1 MGRFTYRRRWPIL
14 LFWAVVL
21 VTAALFAPKLGGQLK
36 GGGFEGS
43 GRDSELAKDLM
54 VEEFGLPR
62 ANLAIVFESDDL
74 SAGSEGYQRAEDEAL
89 EPLRNMEE
97 IRSVATYA
105 DTKDRRFLSEDG
117 NKTYALVGF
126 NVSADETQ
134 SLVDE
139 VRRKVRSEELTTYV
153 TGPSAVYLDITNA
166 SAEDIRRAEKYAF
179 PLALVILVIAFG
191 TLVAAGIPIL
201 IGGVSVL
208 TALAALYFLAGVY
221 DMSVY
226 VLSIATMLGLGL
238 GIDYALFAVS
248 RFREELE
255 NYPIP
260 EAVSRTVA
268 TAGRSIFFSGLA
280 VLIGLSGL
288 LFFPFMFIRSIG
300 VAGVLVVFV
309 SVSASLTLLPAVL
322 GVLGHKVNALAV
334 RRNRGAVGAGFWGRS
349 AEAVMRHPLL
359 VILIVGVM
367 LSALLY
373 PATHMKIGIS
383 EASALPD
390 EYESRAGDDILRQD
404 FDYASL
410 FPMQIVATVPEDP
423 LSAEGLEDV
432 NQLGERVR
440 ETDGVQ
446 RVESIYT
453 VGESAAREY
462 AEGLSEARKEAEAE
476 ADRSVEEAVQGELE
490 NLRSQYGFVPPGTE
504 GQIRAEAERRAAAEL
519 ERKFPELPE
528 GVSANGEISPQGVA
542 NFLKSQ
548 EARDSEE
555 VQDAIDPYVEG
566 DRTLLRATTE
576 ANPYTEAA
584 REAVGDVRSIEPP
597 EGVSYLVGGLSAGQK
612 DFISS
617 VYDKAPYAA
626 AFVLGVTYLVL
637 LYTFRSVFIPLKAVA
652 VNILSLTASFGAMV
666 FVFQDGNFSNLLN
679 FTPPGFV
686 DATLPILIFCTVFGV
701 SMDYEVFLLSRIRE
715 AYENGDS
722 NTASVAKGLGSTAGI
737 ITSAAAIIVVVT
749 GAFAFSSVVITK
761 AVGLGLAVAV
771 FVDATIIRV
780 LLVPATMRVLGDWN
794 WWPGGRKSTFGNEA
808 YVGGAARVGPQDEA
822 NARPALLP
830 VGMTGYLYLG
840 SAVVLVLAVAAAA
853 LAPTT
858 VGDGRPAVS
867 QVRQPLISQAPE
879 IPPSDVSE
887 EDARTQQPSV
897 GDAQRANGEYSRS
910 EETTQRSQPEQ
921 GQGDSSQAQVPASTT
936 ASASAVAVS
945 ASASAAAVSAPA
957 TAEPGATSSV
967 EATEVPDEPSPVSV
981 RPPASAPP
989 QGTAPPSSSP
999 AAEQPTGEPTAATP
1013 SGGTR
1018 NPPALDEGG
1027 LEVPG
1032 VGVDAEDV
1040 EDPVQITGVP

>member
-1 MGRFTYRRRWPIL
+1 LNLFARLGPFAYRHRWPIL

-62 ANLAIVFESDDL
+62 ANLVIVFESDSL
-74 SAGSEGYQRAEDEAL
+74 SAKSEEYQRAEDEAL
-89 EPLRNMEE
+89 EPLRNMEQT
-97 IRSVATYA
+97 RSVTTYA
-105 DTKDRRFLSEDG
+105 DTKDQRFLSEDG

-126 NVSADETQ
+126 DVSVDETQ

-139 VRRKVRSEELTTYV
+139 VRRKVRSDELTTYV

-191 TLVAAGIPIL
+191 TLVAAGTPIL

-238 GIDYALFAVS
+238 GIDYALLAVS

-255 NYPIP
+255 DYPIP
-260 EAVSRTVA
+260 EAVSRTMA

-300 VAGVLVVFV
+300 VAGVVVVFV
-309 SVSASLTLLPAVL
+309 SVCAALTLLPALL

-349 AEAVMRHPLL
+349 AEAVMRHPVL
-359 VILIVGVM
+359 VILIVGAI

-373 PATHMKIGIS
+373 PVTHMKIGIP
-383 EASALPD
+383 EASVLPD
-390 EYESRAGDDILRQD
+390 EYESRAGDDILKQD

-410 FPMQIVATVPEDP
+410 SPMQIVASVPEGP

-432 NQLGERVR
+432 KRLGESVR

-446 RVESIYT
+446 SVESIYT
-453 VGESAAREY
+453 IGETAARGY
-462 AEGLSEARKEAEAE
+462 AERVADVRKEAEAE
-476 ADRSVEEAVQGELE
+476 ARGRTETLVEERYNQLVQEQVQEGVEE
-490 NLRSQYGFVPPGTE
+490 QTSQLVADQGTLPPGAE
-504 GQIRAEAERRAAAEL
+504 EQIRFQVEQEVNRRLEESGAREQIQSEVEAELQQQVDEQV
-519 ERKFPELPE
+519 PNLPE
-528 GVSANGEISPQGVA
+528 GISADGEITAVGVA
-542 NFLKSQ
+542 NYLKLP
-548 EARDSEE
+548 EARRSEE
-555 VQDAIDPYVEG
+555 LQDAKDELVAGYY
-566 DRTLLRATTE
+566 TLLRGVTE
-576 ANPYTEAA
+576 ASPYVGAA
-584 REAVGDVRSIEPP
+584 RETVGEVRSVEPP
-597 EGVSYLVGGLSAGQK
+597 EGVRFFVGGLSAGQK

-617 VYDKAPYAA
+617 VYGKAPYAA

-666 FVFQDGNFSNLLN
+666 FVFQDGNLSKVLN
-679 FTPPGFV
+679 FTPLGFV
-686 DATLPILIFCTVFGV
+686 DATLPILMFCTVFGV

-715 AYENGDS
+715 AYENGES
-722 NTASVAKGLGSTAGI
+722 NTASVAKGLVSTAGI
-737 ITSAAAIIVVVT
+737 ITSAAAIIIVVT
-749 GAFAFSSVVITK
+749 GAFAFSSVIITK

-780 LLVPATMRVLGDWN
+780 LLVPATMRILGDWN
-794 WWPGGRKSTFGNEA
+794 WWPGGRKSTFS
-808 YVGGAARVGPQDEA
+808 D
-822 NARPALLP
+822 
-830 VGMTGYLYLG
+830 TF
-840 SAVVLVLAVAAAA
+840 
-853 LAPTT
+853 PTT
-858 VGDGRPAVS
+858 PV
-867 QVRQPLISQAPE
+867 
-879 IPPSDVSE
+879 
-887 EDARTQQPSV
+887 PSV
-897 GDAQRANGEYSRS
+897 KTTGAGPEARNRSRS
-910 EETTQRSQPEQ
+910 GESPSR
-921 GQGDSSQAQVPASTT
+921 
-936 ASASAVAVS
+936 
-945 ASASAAAVSAPA
+945 
-957 TAEPGATSSV
+957 
-967 EATEVPDEPSPVSV
+967 PDPS
-981 RPPASAPP
+981 
-989 QGTAPPSSSP
+989 
-999 AAEQPTGEPTAATP
+999 
-1013 SGGTR
+1013 
-1018 NPPALDEGG
+1018 
-1027 LEVPG
+1027 
-1032 VGVDAEDV
+1032 
-1040 EDPVQITGVP
+1040 

>member
-1 MGRFTYRRRWPIL
+1 LSLFARLGRFTYRRRWPIL

-43 GRDSELAKDLM
+43 GRDSELAKDIM
-54 VEEFGLPR
+54 VEDFGLPR
-62 ANLAIVFESDDL
+62 ANLAIVFEGDDL
-74 SAGSEGYQRAEDEAL
+74 SARSEEYQRAEDEAL
-89 EPLRNMEE
+89 EPLRNMGE
-97 IRSVATYA
+97 IRSVTTYA

-139 VRRKVRSEELTTYV
+139 VRRKVRSDELTTYV

-166 SAEDIRRAEKYAF
+166 STEDIRRAEKYAF

-248 RFREELE
+248 RFREELG

-309 SVSASLTLLPAVL
+309 SVCASLTLLPAVL

-349 AEAVMRHPLL
+349 AEAVMQHPVL
-359 VILIVGVM
+359 VILIVGGI
-367 LSALLY
+367 LSTLLY
-373 PATHMKIGIS
+373 PVAHMKIGIP
-383 EASALPD
+383 EASVLPD
-390 EYESRAGDDILRQD
+390 KYESRAGDDILKQD

-410 FPMQIVATVPEDP
+410 SPMQIVATVPEDP

-432 NQLGERVR
+432 DQLGERVR
-440 ETDGVQ
+440 GIDGVGS
-446 RVESIYT
+446 VESIYT
-453 VGESAAREY
+453 IGQSAAREY
-462 AEGLSEARKEAEAE
+462 AGGVSEARKEAEAE
-476 ADRSVEEAVQGELE
+476 ADRSVEEAVQDELE
-490 NLRSQYGFVPPGTE
+490 NLKSQYGFVPPGTE

-519 ERKFPELPE
+519 ERKVPELPE
-528 GVSANGEISPQGVA
+528 GVSASGEISPQGVA

-555 VQDAIDPYVEG
+555 VQDAIDPYVES

-617 VYDKAPYAA
+617 VYGKAPYAA

-637 LYTFRSVFIPLKAVA
+637 LYTFKSVFIPLKAVA

-679 FTPPGFV
+679 FTPLGFV
-686 DATLPILIFCTVFGV
+686 DATLPILMFCTVFGV

-722 NTASVAKGLGSTAGI
+722 NTASVAKGLVSTAGI
-737 ITSAAAIIVVVT
+737 ITSAAAIIIVVT

-794 WWPGGRKSTFGNEA
+794 WWPGGRKST
-808 YVGGAARVGPQDEA
+808 
-822 NARPALLP
+822 
-830 VGMTGYLYLG
+830 
-840 SAVVLVLAVAAAA
+840 
-853 LAPTT
+853 
-858 VGDGRPAVS
+858 
-867 QVRQPLISQAPE
+867 
-879 IPPSDVSE
+879 
-887 EDARTQQPSV
+887 
-897 GDAQRANGEYSRS
+897 
-910 EETTQRSQPEQ
+910 
-921 GQGDSSQAQVPASTT
+921 
-936 ASASAVAVS
+936 
-945 ASASAAAVSAPA
+945 
-957 TAEPGATSSV
+957 
-967 EATEVPDEPSPVSV
+967 
-981 RPPASAPP
+981 
-989 QGTAPPSSSP
+989 
-999 AAEQPTGEPTAATP
+999 
-1013 SGGTR
+1013 
-1018 NPPALDEGG
+1018 
-1027 LEVPG
+1027 
-1032 VGVDAEDV
+1032 
-1040 EDPVQITGVP
+1040 